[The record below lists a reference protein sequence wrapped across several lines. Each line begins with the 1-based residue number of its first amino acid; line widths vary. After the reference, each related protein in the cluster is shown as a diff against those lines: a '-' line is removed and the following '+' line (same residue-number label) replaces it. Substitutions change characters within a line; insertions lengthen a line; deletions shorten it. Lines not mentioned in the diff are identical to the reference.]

1 MSEVQEQERD
11 LIEASYYNEAELERY
26 SVIQT
31 LVELADYLQD
41 SNNEINNG
49 LGLQFT
55 KMVEQLFSTLPAI
68 NGAVDFGV
76 TLTNV
81 SVKDDDLDDII
92 GNFFD
97 DI

>member
-31 LVELADYLQD
+31 LVELADFLQD
-41 SNNEINNG
+41 SSNEINNG

-55 KMVEQLFSTLPAI
+55 KMAEQLFTTLPAI

-76 TLTNV
+76 NLTNV
-81 SVKDDDLDDII
+81 SVKEEELDDII
-92 GNFFD
+92 GQFFD
-97 DI
+97 E